1 MRADPGAVLR
11 RILDFTGTDVS
22 DEQVAEAVQFAAYDN
37 MKKMEQEQYFK
48 GSGARVKPGDK
59 DNPASFKVR
68 KAKVGGYRE
77 HFDDAQC
84 AALDAMV
91 AKLDPQFGYGPQA
104 EQVSA

>member
-1 MRADPGAVLR
+1 
-11 RILDFTGTDVS
+11 
-22 DEQVAEAVQFAAYDN
+22 
-37 MKKMEQEQYFK
+37 
-48 GSGARVKPGDK
+48 VKPGDK

-91 AKLDPQFGYGPQA
+91 AELDPLFGYGPRA
-104 EQVSA
+104 GAATP